1 MWTTYA
7 GNTPLAAGLIIGI
20 IAGIIAGIIEAFKD
34 R

>member
-1 MWTTYA
+1 MWTTHA

-20 IAGIIAGIIEAFKD
+20 IAGIISGIIEAFKD